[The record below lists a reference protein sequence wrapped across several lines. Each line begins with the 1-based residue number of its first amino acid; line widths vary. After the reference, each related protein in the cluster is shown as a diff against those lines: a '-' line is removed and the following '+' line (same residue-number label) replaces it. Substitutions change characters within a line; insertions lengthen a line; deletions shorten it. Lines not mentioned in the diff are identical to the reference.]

1 MESYK
6 YRLIKEFC
14 DLDVN
19 MDKLDT
25 FLEYKK
31 QNGEDI
37 KKTYPHHIEQ
47 KNAMLDYSKALAN
60 RLISEDILLE
70 FIAEVKKSIKIDE
83 EEPKKSIEESQEEL
97 NKAFEEAV
105 VKSIKDCF
113 GIDVKVD
120 IKNL

>member
-19 MDKLDT
+19 MDKLDM
-25 FLEYKK
+25 FIEAKK
-31 QNGEDI
+31 QEGVDVH
-37 KKTYPHHIEQ
+37 KAYPHHIEQ
-47 KNAMLDYSKALAN
+47 KDAMLDYSKALAN
-60 RLISEDILLE
+60 RLVEECILSEFMD
-70 FIAEVKKSIKIDE
+70 EVKKSINIDE
-83 EEPKKSIEESQEEL
+83 PEEKNPSESQEEL

-105 VKSIKDCF
+105 VKSIKECF

>member
-19 MDKLDT
+19 MDKLDA

-31 QNGEDI
+31 QNGEDVN
-37 KKTYPHHIEQ
+37 KTYPHHIEQ

-60 RLISEDILLE
+60 RLVNEGILSEFMD
-70 FIAEVKKSIKIDE
+70 EVRKSINIDAE
-83 EEPKKSIEESQEEL
+83 EEKSVEESQEEL

-105 VKSIKDCF
+105 VKSIKECF
-113 GIDVKVD
+113 GMDVKVD
-120 IKNL
+120 IKSL

>member
-19 MDKLDT
+19 MDKIDM
-25 FLEYKK
+25 FIEAKK
-31 QNGEDI
+31 QEGVDVY
-37 KKTYPHHIEQ
+37 KTYPHHIEQ

-60 RLISEDILLE
+60 RLVSEGILSE
-70 FIAEVKKSIKIDE
+70 FMDEVKKSINIDE
-83 EEPKKSIEESQEEL
+83 PEEKNPGESQEEL

-105 VKSIKDCF
+105 VKSIKECF

>member
-6 YRLIKEFC
+6 YSLIKDFC

-19 MDKLDT
+19 MDKLDM
-25 FLEYKK
+25 FIEAKK
-31 QNGEDI
+31 QEGVDI
-37 KKTYPHHIEQ
+37 HKTYPHHIEQ
-47 KNAMLDYSKALAN
+47 KDAMLDYSKALVN
-60 RLISEDILLE
+60 RLVSEGILSE
-70 FIAEVKKSIKIDE
+70 FMDEVKKSINIDE
-83 EEPKKSIEESQEEL
+83 PEEKNPSESQEEL

-105 VKSIKDCF
+105 VKSIKECF